1 MLGRIYYQA
10 LSLHRPHST
19 IQSNSRQFGNRMNK
33 AIEDRLHA
41 LECRLERVESQ
52 LELYQALSTYG
63 PAVDSL
69 SLDLAASLWT
79 HDGVYDIGDERF
91 DMAGHADILDT
102 LNADYHK
109 DLVAKGCAHTMSLP
123 LIAIKEQQAI
133 GLGYHRL
140 YTHEDTGFGLHR
152 LSVSRWDWVKESGRW
167 VATRRTHRLLD
178 GSPEARELIR
188 QTLADMQSLKG

>member
-1 MLGRIYYQA
+1 M
-10 LSLHRPHST
+10 ST
-19 IQSNSRQFGNRMNK
+19 
-33 AIEDRLHA
+33 AIEDRLNA
-41 LECRLERVESQ
+41 LEHRLQDVESQ
-52 LELYQALSTYG
+52 LELYQAVSTYG

-79 HDGVYDIGDERF
+79 EDGVYDIGDERF

-102 LNADYHK
+102 LNADYHQ

-123 LIAIKEQQAI
+123 LIAIKDDKAI

-140 YTHEDTGFGLHR
+140 YTHQDAGFGLHR
-152 LSVSRWDWVKESGRW
+152 LSISRWDWVKASGRW

-178 GSPEARELIR
+178 GSPEGRELIR
-188 QTLADMQSLKG
+188 QTLDDMQTLKA